1 MKIVVFGPRKR
12 TGALLEGSVV
22 DLSHAYAKYLRERT
36 SEPSPLEMADVVVP
50 SDLARLIEGG
60 QRALEAA
67 DAALDYLSG
76 QAQDKFGPNGELL
89 VHQARP
95 RDRRFRAQR
104 GIVPIAGHA
113 NGPKPNLRPADRG
126 AMS

>member
-1 MKIVVFGPRKR
+1 MKVVVFGPRKR

-60 QRALEAA
+60 PRALE
-67 DAALDYLSG
+67 LI
-76 QAQDKFGPNGELL
+76 ELL
-89 VHQARP
+89 RE
-95 RDRRFRAQR
+95 
-104 GIVPIAGHA
+104 G
-113 NGPKPNLRPADRG
+113 ADGERG
-126 AMS
+126 AERSGGA